1 MNTSPELTD
10 SVFIPETDT
19 ETIQRL
25 ESLLSQAHPK
35 LVGIDGEEIALPD
48 SVYQALRQV
57 IHMMAAGQTISLV
70 PYEHHLSSQEA
81 ANLLNVSRPYLYT
94 LLDQGEIA
102 YIKIGTHRRIRFED
116 LMKYKQKRDN
126 QRHQSLTELAEISQ
140 ELGFYS
146 STQPSSNLS

>member
-48 SVYQALRQV
+48 SVYQAFRQI

-70 PYEHHLSSQEA
+70 SYEHHLSSQEA

-116 LMKYKQKRDN
+116 LMQYKQKRDN
-126 QRHQSLTELAEISQ
+126 QRHQSLTELTEISQ

-146 STQPSSNLS
+146 STEPS